1 MDWLIGDFAIL
12 SAPAQ
17 NWMVL
22 ALAIILIAVA
32 LAWWSQR

>member
-1 MDWLIGDFAIL
+1 MDWLTSDFAIL

-17 NWMVL
+17 NWLVL
-22 ALAIILIAVA
+22 ALAIILTAIA